1 MSYGFWEIYD
11 EPNAGKLRARCG
23 SRARIERTVR
33 FLLGL
38 LFAQALTGC
47 GGGSSTVPPVAGSD
61 IAPSSMG
68 SAPPQPD
75 QAWQGR
81 FVGTVTIGNVDYF
94 GDALLT
100 ADGAVRLYVGAPYAS
115 DGTLQLTRPD
125 SSVQFVGKVDGP
137 GNQASG
143 SGVIIGQMCAVPMP
157 GRFCG
162 ETAASDL
169 NIAVDSGKI
178 HGDIHVMTK
187 AGVEIWSLALDYWD
201 NYYTLPAGL
210 GFMAGQYQEELAEF
224 ALDGDTIMN
233 VDRAGQL
240 SFQSVHSGCM
250 GNGTVAP
257 RLDGK
262 FNVYDVTLTIENCN
276 VQYAYL
282 NGEFEGLATTTP
294 SSYWDYDSL
303 LRTWL
308 SKKDGAP
315 SQAAM
320 TMLGQPM

>member
-1 MSYGFWEIYD
+1 MAHDCSGILHVWRV
-11 EPNAGKLRARCG
+11 GVCRARG
-23 SRARIERTVR
+23 FLPAWRQPNVR

-47 GGGSSTVPPVAGSD
+47 GGGSSTAPPSAGSSG
-61 IAPSSMG
+61 AQSSMG
-68 SAPPQPD
+68 SLPPQPE

-81 FVGTVTIGNVDYF
+81 FVGSVTIGNVDYY

-100 ADGAVRLYVGAPYAS
+100 GDGAVRLYVGGPYAS

-125 SSVQFVGKVDGP
+125 SSVQFVGKVDGH

-143 SGVIIGQMCAVPMP
+143 SGVIIGQLCAVPVP

-162 ETAASDL
+162 ETAAGDL
-169 NIAVDSGKI
+169 NVAVDSGKI
-178 HGDIHVMTK
+178 QGDIHVMTK
-187 AGVEIWSLALDYWD
+187 AGVEIWSLALGSWD
-201 NYYTLPAGL
+201 NYYTLPARPE
-210 GFMAGQYQEELAEF
+210 FIAGQYQEGLAEF
-224 ALDGDTIMN
+224 ALDGDTIMS

-250 GNGTVAP
+250 GNGTMAP
-257 RLDGK
+257 RSDGK
-262 FNVYDVTLTIENCN
+262 FNVYDVILTIENCSA
-276 VQYAYL
+276 QYAYL
-282 NGEFEGLATTTP
+282 NGVFEGLATTTP

-308 SKKDGAP
+308 SKKDGSA
-315 SQAAM
+315 SQAAV